1 MQQFVPPKPKGEA
14 VLYLHGR
21 GKQADAAPGGPIEA
35 LVRKGH
41 VVLAAD
47 LRGCGETRRL
57 KSRHGFAKLVGVDW
71 PDVTVAYMLGKS
83 YVGMRAEDV
92 LVLARH
98 LGEPPAGGKGRPVG
112 LIAIGQAGPPALHAA
127 ALEPRRFASVAVR
140 KSLVSWSNVTA
151 HTLTKDQLPT
161 VVHGA
166 LTAYDLPDLAAAI
179 GKKLTISD
187 PIDAMGRPVGAPK

>member
-1 MQQFVPPKPKGEA
+1 M
-14 VLYLHGR
+14 
-21 GKQADAAPGGPIEA
+21 
-35 LVRKGH
+35 
-41 VVLAAD
+41 
-47 LRGCGETRRL
+47 TRQDYI
-57 KSRHGFAKLVGVDW
+57 AKLVGVDW

-98 LGEPPAGGKGRPVG
+98 LGEPPAGGKGRSVR